1 MSPLF
6 TNSSHK
12 LSAGGCNLLQSFP
25 AYTRACIV
33 RTPARALYVFLKIGV
48 VEHGN
53 RRVRYSDGARVRTIG
68 SLGAGTAQLQ
78 CPCGGMAID
87 SDGRIAVADSHNNN
101 AQVLKRAAPSSTH
114 LSLCPCNH
122 SKFSIHKNRLQHDS
136 LVRTLP
142 SPRFTS

>member
-1 MSPLF
+1 MSF
-6 TNSSHK
+6 SK
-12 LSAGGCNLLQSFP
+12 LVLLNTAIVACATATARVFVIGSAG
-25 AYTRACIV
+25 A
-33 RTPARALYVFLKIGV
+33 
-48 VEHGN
+48 GN
-53 RRVRYSDGARVRTIG
+53 
-68 SLGAGTAQLQ
+68 AQFQ
-78 CPCGGMAID
+78 CSCGGMAID

-122 SKFSIHKNRLQHDS
+122 SKVSIHKNRLQHDS